1 MKYEIIKPIS
11 NVETIAIGTGIR
23 ELGRLR
29 KKHGKGRW
37 RKRKGVARVK
47 FESGET
53 LKAELHWYEAT
64 GLGKFDFK
72 IKQFL

>member
-1 MKYEIIKPIS
+1 MNFEIIKPIE
-11 NVETIAIGTGIR
+11 NAETFAVGSGIR
-23 ELGRLR
+23 ELGRLQ
-29 KKHGKGRW
+29 KKYGKGRW

-47 FESGET
+47 LESGEI
-53 LKAELHWYEAT
+53 LKAEVHWYEAT